1 MAETTPDMS
10 AVLEALDRLRRRC
23 DQAFARVAARHP
35 REVACRLGCDD
46 CCHALFDLAP
56 VEALALCRAFAAL
69 PRRRRREAR
78 RRAEKAARLYD
89 QVLAQAQAA
98 SGARRLEVLSRAR
111 VPCPLLAEGRCLL
124 YAERPVTCRL
134 YGVPVEVEGRART
147 CHRARFRPGV
157 SYPTVKL
164 AQVQAELEEL
174 SRQACRL
181 VPELPRLRLD
191 VARAIQLEGVG

>member
-1 MAETTPDMS
+1 MPETTPDMT
-10 AVLEALDRLRRRC
+10 AVLTALNQLRQRC
-23 DQAFARVAARHP
+23 DQAFARVAAQYP
-35 REVACRLGCDD
+35 QEVACRLGCDD

-56 VEALALCRAFAAL
+56 VEAYVLSRAFAAL
-69 PRRRRREAR
+69 PRRQRREAL

-98 SGARRLEVLSRAR
+98 SGVQRLEVLSRAR
-111 VPCPLLAEGRCLL
+111 VPCPPLAEGRCLL
-124 YAERPVTCRL
+124 YAERPITCRL
-134 YGVPVEVEGRART
+134 YGVPVEVEGQART

-181 VPELPRLRLD
+181 VPELPRMRLD
-191 VARAIQLEGVG
+191 VARALALAGGA